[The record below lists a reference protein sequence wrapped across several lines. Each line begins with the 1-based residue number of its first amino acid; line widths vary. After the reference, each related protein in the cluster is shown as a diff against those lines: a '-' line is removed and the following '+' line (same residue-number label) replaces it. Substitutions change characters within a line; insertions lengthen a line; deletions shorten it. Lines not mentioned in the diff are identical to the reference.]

1 MWTDAA
7 NIINLAE
14 RRLGIVTIEDLSS
27 IGISRRTASKLA
39 RDGVLRCLY
48 RGSIFAV
55 GEAQLDLEAEVLAAS
70 LALPHGWVSGSTAA
84 AYWGLRRIP
93 RDRIQMTVQGT
104 TLPRVANMRIRRTR
118 FENPD
123 IVATLSGGRVSSP
136 AQTLF
141 EISGELD
148 DRILRSVLEDALNR
162 NLVTMEQLNRFGS
175 AITRMGRDGS
185 ARFRHVVME
194 RVTDLPPAMSHD
206 EIVMMDAL
214 GLTDFDWVP
223 QYPLRLARGNVIHLD
238 AALPALRFGLELD
251 GELHDTVVAIHRDKH
266 RDLLAAAEGWMI
278 LRPTTDDVRNDL
290 RATVAT
296 IMAAVDHRRSTL
308 DAA

>member
-1 MWTDAA
+1 
-7 NIINLAE
+7 
-14 RRLGIVTIEDLSS
+14 
-27 IGISRRTASKLA
+27 
-39 RDGVLRCLY
+39 
-48 RGSIFAV
+48 
-55 GEAQLDLEAEVLAAS
+55 
-70 LALPHGWVSGSTAA
+70 
-84 AYWGLRRIP
+84 
-93 RDRIQMTVQGT
+93 
-104 TLPRVANMRIRRTR
+104 
-118 FENPD
+118 
-123 IVATLSGGRVSSP
+123 
-136 AQTLF
+136 
-141 EISGELD
+141 
-148 DRILRSVLEDALNR
+148 
-162 NLVTMEQLNRFGS
+162 
-175 AITRMGRDGS
+175 
-185 ARFRHVVME
+185 ME

-296 IMAAVDHRRSTL
+296 IMAAVDHRRSIL
-308 DAA
+308 AAA